1 MPNKDLTEIG
11 EKGINLSGGQKA
23 RVALTRALYSQADIY
38 LLDDPLSGLDVR
50 VAKRLF
56 QKAFMGMLKGKTVLL
71 VTHMV
76 HIVKEAE
83 RIIVLDNGEV
93 IGDGNFQQLQSEG
106 VDIST
111 LMDVK
116 KKVLRDGGET
126 YEMHFD

>member
-1 MPNKDLTEIG
+1 
-11 EKGINLSGGQKA
+11 
-23 RVALTRALYSQADIY
+23 
-38 LLDDPLSGLDVR
+38 
-50 VAKRLF
+50 
-56 QKAFMGMLKGKTVLL
+56 MGMLKGKTVLL

-126 YEMHFD
+126 YEMHFDQDDPEKNEIAPSQNVIDQEDVPLQDENQFL